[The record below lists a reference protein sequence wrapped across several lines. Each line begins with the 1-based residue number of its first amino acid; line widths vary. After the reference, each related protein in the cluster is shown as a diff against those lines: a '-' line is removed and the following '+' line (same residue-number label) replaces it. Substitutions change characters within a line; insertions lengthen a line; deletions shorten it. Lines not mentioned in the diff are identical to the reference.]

1 MLAEGRTEPLSTWSN
16 FRTSFSIRAQS
27 QNSNFLLLFS
37 RWVIFDSFVTPWAV
51 ACQAPL
57 SMNISRHEYWSG
69 LSFPSPGIFLIQGS
83 NLYLY
88 RQADSLV
95 LSLLGRPKIAIAWDK
110 RVNEK
115 VHLNYLD
122 QQVNAKLIW
131 LLINTKN
138 SKEIRLLINISFSSL
153 SKQLSHWDNKIW
165 KILLLQ

>member
-1 MLAEGRTEPLSTWSN
+1 MLAEGRTESLSTWSN

-95 LSLLGRPKIAIAWDK
+95 LSYQESSEVENRLKQEIKYFISTKQKTLVRTCIC
-110 RVNEK
+110 
-115 VHLNYLD
+115 YLD
-122 QQVNAKLIW
+122 Y
-131 LLINTKN
+131 
-138 SKEIRLLINISFSSL
+138 
-153 SKQLSHWDNKIW
+153 
-165 KILLLQ
+165 LLQPNQPKSSNLKQQWLFIP

>member
-1 MLAEGRTEPLSTWSN
+1 M
-16 FRTSFSIRAQS
+16 
-27 QNSNFLLLFS
+27 
-37 RWVIFDSFVTPWAV
+37 
-51 ACQAPL
+51 
-57 SMNISRHEYWSG
+57 
-69 LSFPSPGIFLIQGS
+69 IQGS

-88 RQADSLV
+88 HRQADSLV

-138 SKEIRLLINISFSSL
+138 SKEIRLLINISFISL
-153 SKQLSHWDNKIW
+153 SKQLSH
-165 KILLLQ
+165 